1 MACFLYR
8 QTLFSKKLVSI
19 FYCNI
24 PIMVSHYPIID
35 LNLVPGLINMAA
47 KTSYHPL
54 VYQWYLCPIGFLDH
68 IIMWVKDMVWIP
80 MVNKLTLRTT
90 LPLYHL
96 TSMFLSTAMLEY
108 DLIGQE
114 IVILNKFIIQLLYR
128 ILLMKSGIM
137 FWDAMSVYLII
148 WRLVISRQ
156 LSIRKDIGH
165 VIFEWF
171 NDLVQLSLK
180 ITQLLSFVWEKSLL

>member
-1 MACFLYR
+1 
-8 QTLFSKKLVSI
+8 
-19 FYCNI
+19 
-24 PIMVSHYPIID
+24 
-35 LNLVPGLINMAA
+35 
-47 KTSYHPL
+47 
-54 VYQWYLCPIGFLDH
+54 
-68 IIMWVKDMVWIP
+68 

-128 ILLMKSGIM
+128 ILLMKSGIL

-148 WRLVISRQ
+148 
-156 LSIRKDIGH
+156 
-165 VIFEWF
+165 
-171 NDLVQLSLK
+171 
-180 ITQLLSFVWEKSLL
+180 